1 MIHAKHAMEKV
12 HAKTQEYANPHQIIQ
27 TKTKD
32 LIVNVKIHF
41 MESIVK
47 DGVGFE
53 KFLYII
59 EESF

>member
-1 MIHAKHAMEKV
+1 MIHAKRAMEKV
-12 HAKTQEYANPHQIIQ
+12 HAKTQEYANPYRIIQ

-53 KFLYII
+53 KLLYII
-59 EESF
+59 EELT